1 MKKILISAMLLLAGF
16 GVNAQLLEVNS
27 MQRVNMPEGM
37 YVAIPTISPDGSY
50 VVVSDLATDGLTKI
64 SLDGSAPVTVCT
76 NGNGLDV
83 RFSAD
88 GKQVIFRQ
96 STVDRNHLRKTALK
110 SVDLTTGKETQIV
123 APSRNLNA
131 GIAVEGN
138 TVTAVE
144 NGRAKV
150 RRLGT
155 GSSTAAPVVSINYGH
170 LTYTA
175 NGKTVTLDPQG
186 RGSYIW
192 PTLSPDGSKI
202 AYYLSGGGCYVC
214 NTDGSNPIHM
224 GELRAAKWLDNN
236 TLVGMKDTD
245 NGEFTTASEI
255 VAVNLQGTR
264 QVLTTDSHVAMYPSA
279 SADGKKIAFSTP
291 AGELYII
298 NIK

>member
-1 MKKILISAMLLLAGF
+1 MKKILISAMLLLAGL

-37 YVAIPTISPDGSY
+37 LVAIPTISPDGSY

-64 SLDGSAPVTVCT
+64 SLDGSAPVTVAT
-76 NGNGLDV
+76 NGSGLDV

-96 STVDRNHLRKTALK
+96 ATMDRNHLRKTALK

-131 GIAVEGN
+131 GIAVAGN

-150 RRLGT
+150 RALGT
-155 GSSTAAPVVSINYGH
+155 GSSAAAPVVSINYGH

-192 PTLSPDGSKI
+192 PTLSPDGTKI

-214 NTDGSNPIHM
+214 NTDGSNPVHI

-255 VAVNLQGTR
+255 VATNLQGTR
-264 QVLTTDSHVAMYPSA
+264 QVLTTDAQIAMYPSV